1 MAWRFSAPSTTM
13 YTPKIEASW
22 GLKYCWGGGWY
33 LDMPKGMIQYDE
45 ASFHSKYVIKQT
57 LSDVGGALIK
67 VPPHDDLE
75 QRKYIIS
82 QVTLAQ
88 AILASMV
95 EPKRCKSKRW
105 KIKEVDTNVD
115 NFFIGAHG
123 SSMQKR
129 VLI

>member
-1 MAWRFSAPSTTM
+1 
-13 YTPKIEASW
+13 
-22 GLKYCWGGGWY
+22 
-33 LDMPKGMIQYDE
+33 MIPYDE
-45 ASFHSKYVIKQT
+45 TYLHNEYVAKQT
-57 LSDVGGALIK
+57 INDVGGALIK

-95 EPKRCKSKRW
+95 GPKGW
-105 KIKEVDTNVD
+105 KIKKVDINVN

-123 SSMQKR
+123 NSMQTR
-129 VLI
+129 VFI